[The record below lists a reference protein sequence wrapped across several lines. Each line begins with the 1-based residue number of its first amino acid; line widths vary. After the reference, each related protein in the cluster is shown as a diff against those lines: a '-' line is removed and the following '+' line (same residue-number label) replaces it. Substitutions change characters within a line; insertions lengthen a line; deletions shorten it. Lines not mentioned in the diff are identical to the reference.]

1 MLRSVIDT
9 GIKLDS
15 RCKNAILFVFCSIFS
30 HISPFTN
37 IYIDKSTRFM
47 DVLDLLIDLI
57 ANIKRGT
64 SYDIANKVGYFWYF

>member
-1 MLRSVIDT
+1 
-9 GIKLDS
+9 
-15 RCKNAILFVFCSIFS
+15 
-30 HISPFTN
+30 
-37 IYIDKSTRFM
+37 M